1 MSAVVSS
8 AKLEITKKVYL
19 NTRYSCMDSKWR
31 LFMHGDRSETTRLAD
46 QLSRAF
52 AGDAWHGDSVFEILQ
67 GVTAAQAAAR
77 PIKNAHTIWELVLHI
92 AAWDNAVLRRLG
104 GVAVEL
110 SDTQN
115 FPAVTDASETAW
127 RKALAE
133 VRRVHE
139 ELVEAVSVLP
149 DSRLDEKVPGKE
161 GAHYTFYYMLHG
173 VAQHELYHAGQIALL
188 KKM

>member
-1 MSAVVSS
+1 M
-8 AKLEITKKVYL
+8 
-19 NTRYSCMDSKWR
+19 
-31 LFMHGDRSETTRLAD
+31 SETARIAD
-46 QLSRAF
+46 QLRRAF
-52 AGDAWHGDSVFEILQ
+52 SGEAWHGDSLFEILE
-67 GVTAAQAAAR
+67 GVTAKQAAAR
-77 PIKNAHTIWELVLHI
+77 PIKNAHAIWELVLHI
-92 AAWDNAVLRRLG
+92 AAWDNAVLQRLG

-110 SDTQN
+110 SATQN
-115 FPAVTDASETAW
+115 FPPVTDASETAW

-139 ELVEAVSVLP
+139 ELVKAVSVLP
-149 DSRLDEKVPGKE
+149 DSQLDEMVPGKE